1 MSKSVPELRRL
12 SEVASAQGQ
21 IARIAIRVNPDV
33 DAHTHAKISTGRKEN
48 KFGVEIDEAF
58 AAYQLAGELPGIEP
72 VGLAVHIGSQLT
84 DLEPYRRAFERVAE
98 LVLELRALGLSV
110 ARMDLGGGIG
120 VRYHAER
127 PLEPISYANVVGD
140 IFGSLGLTLA
150 FEPGR
155 VLTAPAGLLVSQV
168 LYVKEGST
176 RRFVIV
182 DAAMNDLIRPA
193 LYDAWHDIVPVHLP
207 AAGASCAPADVVGPV
222 CETGDTFA
230 IDRELPPFA
239 EGDLLAFTAAGA
251 YGAVMSTTYNS
262 RLLVP
267 EVLVARQRFA
277 VIRARPSYDALLSL
291 DTIPQWLSDGSFDMA
306 EDPVRKRGTA

>member
-1 MSKSVPELRRL
+1 M
-12 SEVASAQGQ
+12 
-21 IARIAIRVNPDV
+21 
-33 DAHTHAKISTGRKEN
+33 
-48 KFGVEIDEAF
+48 
-58 AAYQLAGELPGIEP
+58 
-72 VGLAVHIGSQLT
+72 HIGSQLT
-84 DLEPYRRAFERVAE
+84 DLEQYRRAFERVAE

-127 PLEPISYANVVGD
+127 PLEPLSYANLVGD

-155 VLTAPAGLLVSQV
+155 LLTARAGLLVSQV
-168 LYVKEGST
+168 LYVKEGGT

-193 LYDAWHDIVPVHLP
+193 LYDAWHDIVPVRLP
-207 AAGASCAPADVVGPV
+207 GPGASLAPADVVGPV

-230 IDRELPPFA
+230 IDRALPPFA

-267 EVLVARQRFA
+267 EVMVSDERFA
-277 VIRARPSYDALLSL
+277 IIRARPSYDALLSL
-291 DTIPQWLSDGSFDMA
+291 DTIPQWLSAAA
-306 EDPVRKRGTA
+306 EEPVRNRGVA